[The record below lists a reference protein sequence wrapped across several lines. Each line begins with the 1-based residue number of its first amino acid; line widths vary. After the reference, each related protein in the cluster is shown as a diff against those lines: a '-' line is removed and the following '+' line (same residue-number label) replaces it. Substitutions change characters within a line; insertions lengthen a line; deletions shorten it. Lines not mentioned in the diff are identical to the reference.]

1 MTKLETLTFEYERCG
16 ECPNADYQ
24 PTKRY
29 TAKCWK
35 NGRVIPNLWGK
46 IPKWCPLPNKEV
58 EKLID
63 GG

>member
-24 PTKRY
+24 PTERC
-29 TAKCWK
+29 TNRHKCWK

-58 EKLID
+58 EL
-63 GG
+63 